1 MSPPPLPE
9 VVDFFLVVVLLV
21 LGDRP
26 VAIFAF
32 FWGPFLLVAAV
43 FLFFFLAAKAES
55 SSLSDSESD
64 SSSSSSSEDLVD

>member
-1 MSPPPLPE
+1 MSE

-32 FWGPFLLVAAV
+32 FWGPFLLVAVV
-43 FLFFFLAAKAES
+43 FLFFVFLVAKAES
-55 SSLSDSESD
+55 SSLSDSDSD
-64 SSSSSSSEDLVD
+64 SSSSSSEDLVD